1 MSKEKK
7 PLNMKKGGLI
17 WSIWNFVEA
26 ALLLTMGILVIA
38 NCANTDIQASVFIV
52 ISIFLMVGG
61 LLKIVANFL
70 PIIASTPLE
79 AMAKAVVR
87 SQLSYDL
94 VIGGTIELAFGVAL
108 CVSMTTG
115 DPAAIIGIIM
125 NFIVWL
131 VSGLLIVSGVS
142 LVAFAIG
149 FIVSKLYKLYMPILE
164 IILGVLL
171 IGAGVAII
179 ILFTNNS
186 EIVMSIMLV
195 IVGAALVVGSVFKV
209 IGVVKAILKSK
220 EEKEPDENV
229 IDASE
234 TFEVREEEPKEET
247 VQETESTEVTVIEET
262 NE

>member
-1 MSKEKK
+1 
-7 PLNMKKGGLI
+7 MKKGGLI

-61 LLKIVANFL
+61 LLKIIANFL

-108 CVSMTTG
+108 CVSMTG
-115 DPAAIIGIIM
+115 SNPAAIIEIIM
-125 NFIVWL
+125 NFVVLL
-131 VSGLLIVSGVS
+131 VSVLLMAAGVA
-142 LVAFAIG
+142 LIAFAIG
-149 FIVSKLYKLYMPILE
+149 FIITKLYKLYMPILE

-171 IGAGVAII
+171 VGAGVTVI

-195 IVGAALVVGSVFKV
+195 IVGLALIVAATFKTISV
-209 IGVVKAILKSK
+209 IRAILKSK
-220 EEKEPDENV
+220 EEEEPDDNV

-234 TFEVREEEPKEET
+234 TFEAKEEPEET
-247 VQETESTEVTVIEET
+247 IQESESTEVAVFEEH
-262 NE
+262 E

>member
-17 WSIWNFVEA
+17 WSIWNFIEA

-38 NCANTDIQASVFIV
+38 NCTNSDIQANVFIV

-70 PIIASTPLE
+70 PVIGATPLE
-79 AMAKAVVR
+79 VMAKQAIR
-87 SQLSYDL
+87 AQLSYDL

-195 IVGAALVVGSVFKV
+195 IVGAALAVGAVFKV
-209 IGVVKAILKSK
+209 IGVVKAILKNK

-229 IDASE
+229 IDAPE
-234 TFEVREEEPKEET
+234 TFEVKEEEPKEET
-247 VQETESTEVTVIEET
+247 VQETESTEVAVIEET

>member
-17 WSIWNFVEA
+17 WSIWNFIEA

-38 NCANTDIQASVFIV
+38 NCANADIQASVFIV

-70 PIIASTPLE
+70 PIIASSPLE
-79 AMAKAVVR
+79 AMAKQVIR

-108 CVSMTTG
+108 CVSMTG
-115 DPAAIIGIIM
+115 SNPAAIIEIIM

-131 VSGLLIVSGVS
+131 VAVLLMAAGVS
-142 LVAFAIG
+142 LIAFAIG
-149 FIVSKLYKLYMPILE
+149 FIITKLYKLYMPILE
-164 IILGVLL
+164 IILGALL
-171 IGAGVAII
+171 VGAGITVI

-186 EIVMSIMLV
+186 DIVMSIMLV
-195 IVGAALVVGSVFKV
+195 IVGLALIVASVFKIV
-209 IGVVKAILKSK
+209 GTIRAILKNKK
-220 EEKEPDENV
+220 EAEPDENV
-229 IDASE
+229 FDTEVSE
-234 TFEVREEEPKEET
+234 TKAQEEQA
-247 VQETESTEVTVIEET
+247 VESTEVTIAEE
-262 NE
+262 EHE

>member
-1 MSKEKK
+1 
-7 PLNMKKGGLI
+7 MKKGGLI
-17 WSIWNFVEA
+17 WSIWNFIEA

-38 NCANTDIQASVFIV
+38 NCTNSDIQASVFII

-70 PIIASTPLE
+70 PVIGTTPLE
-79 AMAKAVVR
+79 VMAKQAVR

-115 DPAAIIGIIM
+115 DPAAIISIIM
-125 NFIVWL
+125 NFVVWL

-149 FIVSKLYKLYMPILE
+149 FIVSKLYKLYMPVLE

-171 IGAGVAII
+171 IGAGVTVI

-195 IVGAALVVGSVFKV
+195 IVGAALAVGAIFKV
-209 IGVVKAILKSK
+209 IGVIKAILKNK
-220 EEKEPDENV
+220 EGKEPDENV
-229 IDASE
+229 IDTVVSE
-234 TFEVREEEPKEET
+234 TKPEET
-247 VQETESTEVTVIEET
+247 VEETESTEVTVVEET
-262 NE
+262 QE